1 MKIFNLVIMKKKDY
15 DYNIA
20 ESFVDGYSA
29 CSKMEES
36 FKKTQDKITW
46 ATIRPVVHS
55 LKELRNNTWDTDRVD
70 KAIKILTVNFEVK
83 NDEEVD

>member
-1 MKIFNLVIMKKKDY
+1 MRIFNLVIMTKKDH
-15 DYNIA
+15 DYNMA

-55 LKELRNNTWDTDRVD
+55 LKELRNNTWDVERVD
-70 KAIKILTVNFEVK
+70 HAITWLKDNFEVK